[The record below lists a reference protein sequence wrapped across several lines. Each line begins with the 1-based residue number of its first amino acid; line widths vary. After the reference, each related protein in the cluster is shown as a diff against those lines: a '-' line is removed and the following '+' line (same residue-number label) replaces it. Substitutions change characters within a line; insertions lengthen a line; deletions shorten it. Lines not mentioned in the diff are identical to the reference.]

1 MNILEQ
7 YDINLQQVIN
17 KINSSQNKKI
27 SEAASVIANT
37 VKNGGIIYSFG
48 SGHSY
53 AGAIEIAG
61 RAGGYINS
69 KAINSFSG
77 LHGILE
83 VVPDVGKT
91 FARHI
96 DFQKNDC
103 FFIISNSARN
113 ALHLELADYAKNLG
127 VKVIL
132 ITDEETAKTSK
143 NLNSNGYNLHGI
155 ADVVIDNCGFPGDC
169 SINLANTDIAV
180 GPTSSLSV
188 SYILNKVIL
197 ESYQYCL
204 NLGIIPPVYKSAN
217 IDGGREYNIALQ
229 EQYKERLHKI

>member
-1 MNILEQ
+1 MDLLNK
-7 YDINLQQVIN
+7 YDQNLLHVIN
-17 KINSSQNKKI
+17 TINETQLSNIESAGKI
-27 SEAASVIANT
+27 IADT
-37 VKNGGIIYSFG
+37 VKAEGLIYSFG

-77 LHGILE
+77 PHGILE
-83 VVPDVGKT
+83 IVPGVGNT
-91 FARHI
+91 FAKHI
-96 DFQKNDC
+96 DFRSGDC

-113 ALHLELADYAKNLG
+113 PLHLELATHAKQHQ
-127 VKVIL
+127 VKLVL
-132 ITDEETAKTSK
+132 ITDVKTARNVELINEYGH
-143 NLNSNGYNLHGI
+143 NLYSL

-169 SINLANTDIAV
+169 SLVLENTDIAV

-197 ESYQYCL
+197 ASYQICL
-204 NLGIIPPVYKSAN
+204 NKNITPPVFKSAN
-217 IDGGREYNIALQ
+217 IDGGREYNMALQ
-229 EQYKERLHKI
+229 ELYKERLHKI